1 MACGCFVN
9 MTMDTDQK
17 TLWHSVLE
25 GIGYDYMGVTDIYR
39 KGGVDLNQITIT
51 EGGSRSRLWN
61 QIKSDMINTK
71 VKTLKSSGGAVLTN
85 ILTAA
90 YAVGD
95 IPDLKEKLSSLLE
108 TKDIYTPDLKNA
120 DYYRKIYT
128 LRKKMISEEMRE
140 AFSTLKEIR

>member
-1 MACGCFVN
+1 MCIR
-9 MTMDTDQK
+9 D
-17 TLWHSVLE
+17 S
-25 GIGYDYMGVTDIYR
+25 
-39 KGGVDLNQITIT
+39 
-51 EGGSRSRLWN
+51 
-61 QIKSDMINTK
+61 
-71 VKTLKSSGGAVLTN
+71 
-85 ILTAA
+85 A

-108 TKDIYTPDLKNA
+108 TKDIYTPDLKNT